1 MSTLDERV
9 TDLEHRMLALEQL
22 FDKLMIDKNPM
33 YQFDSATSTWNNI
46 KEDKHD

>member
-1 MSTLDERV
+1 MTTLDDRIV
-9 TDLEHRMLALEQL
+9 QLEHRVLALEQL
-22 FDKLMIDKNPM
+22 TDKLMIDKNPM